1 MSDQRTDYYLGT
13 YIILGI
19 GSLVIIQFK
28 PPVLL
33 SIFDRKNAI
42 YEYYQYEHVT
52 ICVTKGKNSVSINK
66 TYYYVGDNNGLPW
79 MLRGLERVTL
89 DAWHSKLAFTFLCVY
104 FRLFN
109 FHFYFLC
116 HHGHLGF
123 LAQKVN
129 IFLFK
134 YDYQPSSKTPFVA
147 TILLF

>member
-89 DAWHSKLAFTFLCVY
+89 DARHSKLAVIIRTKTKTKT
-104 FRLFN
+104 N
-109 FHFYFLC
+109 NTKESPWM
-116 HHGHLGF
+116 LGTVSW
-123 LAQKVN
+123 Q
-129 IFLFK
+129 
-134 YDYQPSSKTPFVA
+134 SS
-147 TILLF
+147 